1 MIFQR
6 GCGTEYTGPSWE
18 SSKETCTSDVDN
30 NSQSKRSLLVLDQD
44 LNCLP
49 NSVATSELLISQQ
62 TEQSATGPFRASS
75 FW

>member
-6 GCGTEYTGPSWE
+6 GRGTEDGGTSRE
-18 SSKETCTSDVDN
+18 SSKETYTSDVDN

-49 NSVATSELLISQQ
+49 NSVATSELLKSQQ

-75 FW
+75 LW